1 MSTKRSTRRNANII
15 SESESNT
22 EEISDNNGVSS
33 DKAATAP
40 ATATATATHSS
51 NPAKQSPVRRRRVPR
66 PQFVFFRSLSLADFI
81 TLGNAA
87 CGELRPSFHLRVY
100 ANVLDNSIQVQC
112 SMR

>member
-40 ATATATATHSS
+40 ATATHSS

-87 CGELRPSFHLRVY
+87 CGELRPSFHLGVY
-100 ANVLDNSIQVQC
+100 VNVLDNSIQVQC